1 MTSFFPLLTKPCKCG
16 SIESIFK
23 SSFSRSF
30 TMRKTSF
37 FSGSILFLNTFTSAI
52 KDTFIESAKLNGHE
66 IDLADLY
73 KDKFDPI
80 FEGEK
85 ANEEIKNYQSRIE
98 KADVIVFIYPIWWFR
113 APAIVEGFIDRV
125 FIPPWAFQ
133 FKKVIGF
140 YGYPIGKLTNKRAI
154 IFNAYGSPRFATVL
168 FFLNLPIRRF
178 KRGFLKICGLNN
190 ILLSLIHI

>member
-1 MTSFFPLLTKPCKCG
+1 MKK
-16 SIESIFK
+16 IFIIYGHYNDK
-23 SSFSRSF
+23 SF
-30 TMRKTSF
+30 TC
-37 FSGSILFLNTFTSAI
+37 AI

-66 IDLADLY
+66 VDLADLY
-73 KDKFDPI
+73 QDKFNPI
-80 FEGEK
+80 FAGDK
-85 ANEEIKNYQSRIE
+85 ANEEIKSYQNRIK
-98 KADVIVFIYPIWWFR
+98 KADIIVFIYPIWWFR

-178 KRGFLKICGLNN
+178 KRGFLKICGLKN
-190 ILLSLIHI
+190 ILYKRFFSVPYISEEKRKKFLEEVKTTAIKL

>member
-1 MTSFFPLLTKPCKCG
+1 MKK
-16 SIESIFK
+16 IFIIYGHYNDK
-23 SSFSRSF
+23 SF
-30 TMRKTSF
+30 TC
-37 FSGSILFLNTFTSAI
+37 AI
-52 KDTFIESAKLNGHE
+52 KDTFIESAKQNGHE

-73 KDKFDPI
+73 KDKFNPV
-80 FEGEK
+80 FAGEK

-113 APAIVEGFIDRV
+113 APAVIEGFIDRV

-140 YGYPIGKLTNKRAI
+140 YGYPVGKLKNKRAI

-178 KRGFLKICGLNN
+178 KRGFLKICGFHN
-190 ILLSLIHI
+190 ILYLSLIHI

>member
-1 MTSFFPLLTKPCKCG
+1 MKK
-16 SIESIFK
+16 IFLIYGHYNDK
-23 SSFSRSF
+23 SF
-30 TMRKTSF
+30 TC
-37 FSGSILFLNTFTSAI
+37 AI
-52 KDTFIESAKLNGHE
+52 KDTFIESAKANGHE
-66 IDLADLY
+66 VDLADLY
-73 KDKFDPI
+73 QDKFNPV
-80 FEGEK
+80 FAGEK

-113 APAIVEGFIDRV
+113 APAIIEGFIDRV

-140 YGYPIGKLTNKRAI
+140 YGYPVGKLKNKRAI

-190 ILLSLIHI
+190 ILYKRFFSVPYVSVEKRKNYLEDVKKTAVKL